1 MDGAL
6 SVAEVTRAA
15 RGAIEANLPP
25 VWVKGEVQEL
35 KSYQS
40 GHWYFTLRDPA
51 AQVRCVMWRR
61 DAIRAGKPPAPGT
74 EVFVHAR
81 PTVWEERGEF
91 RLTVT
96 ELLATEGVGL
106 AALEIERVRRRLEAD
121 GLLDPGRKRP
131 LPAFARRIAVV
142 TSLDGAALRDI
153 ITVTRRRWPSTELL
167 VVGSRVQGAEAPVEL
182 ARALALVN
190 RLEGVEA
197 CILGRGGGA
206 KEDLAAFN
214 DEAVCRAVA
223 AVRVPTVSA
232 VGHETDVALTDLVAD
247 VRAATPSAAAEL
259 LVPDGEA
266 LAHRADQLAA
276 RLAGALGGR
285 TRLAREQLAR
295 SADRLEAGLVRRLD
309 GWRRRLDPAAERLP
323 AAIRRRLESWQG
335 RAERLGA
342 TLDALSPLKVLERGY
357 AVARAADGRVLRRT
371 AQFTPGLPF
380 RLRVADG
387 EVAARTEATDR

>member
-1 MDGAL
+1 
-6 SVAEVTRAA
+6 
-15 RGAIEANLPP
+15 
-25 VWVKGEVQEL
+25 
-35 KSYQS
+35 
-40 GHWYFTLRDPA
+40 
-51 AQVRCVMWRR
+51 
-61 DAIRAGKPPAPGT
+61 
-74 EVFVHAR
+74 
-81 PTVWEERGEF
+81 
-91 RLTVT
+91 
-96 ELLATEGVGL
+96 
-106 AALEIERVRRRLEAD
+106 
-121 GLLDPGRKRP
+121 
-131 LPAFARRIAVV
+131 
-142 TSLDGAALRDI
+142 
-153 ITVTRRRWPSTELL
+153 
-167 VVGSRVQGAEAPVEL
+167 
-182 ARALALVN
+182 
-190 RLEGVEA
+190 
-197 CILGRGGGA
+197 
-206 KEDLAAFN
+206 
-214 DEAVCRAVA
+214 
-223 AVRVPTVSA
+223 
-232 VGHETDVALTDLVAD
+232 VGHETDLALTDLVAD

-323 AAIRRRLESWQG
+323 AAIRRRLEGWQG